1 MQTFNFPVGI
11 SDFSEIRQNGYYYV
25 DKTGLIAELL
35 NNSAAKFTLITRP
48 PLFGKNPCMSML
60 ASFFNIQKNSD
71 TLFEGLEISKD
82 TASCQKWMNQYPT
95 LFLTFKDVDGL
106 NFDDAYGQLA
116 AQIAPFLGADSQ
128 LKTTATTP
136 VRTTESSVP
145 ASSKDEAPYCPK
157 CGGVMV
163 LRTAKSGANAGNRF
177 WGCSNYPN
185 CRSMLPYTG

>member
-1 MQTFNFPVGI
+1 MMQTFNIPVGI

-35 NNSAAKFTLITRP
+35 NNSAAKVTLITRP
-48 PLFGKNPCMSML
+48 RRFGKTLGMSML
-60 ASFFNIQKNSD
+60 AAFFDIHKNSD

-116 AQIAPFLGADSQ
+116 AQIADLYKEHAYLLDCPIIDSDDKQIFLE
-128 LKTTATTP
+128 LKAGTAGKIHLSRSLVLLMRMMKTYYHKP
-136 VRTTESSVP
+136 VILLL
-145 ASSKDEAPYCPK
+145 DE
-157 CGGVMV
+157 
-163 LRTAKSGANAGNRF
+163 
-177 WGCSNYPN
+177 
-185 CRSMLPYTG
+185 